1 MFQKRVKLGAWC
13 FIGLMG
19 FVGTPAIAE
28 EPGVLKDAAAAT
40 PNAAAAKGQSL
51 TNDYRSFVDDL
62 IAQETQ
68 PAIVTASHAEPTVQ
82 DPALLGASEHSAPAF
97 EPALHFVGV
106 NRLGSGPLLAEIFYR
121 GTTSHYELK
130 SVLPTGQALSAITH
144 TSITLSQT
152 SQDDEDT
159 TRTTS
164 VVLPLT
170 SIKEAQQ
177 ERQRFKDDASFYQS
191 LGLGSR

>member
-13 FIGLMG
+13 CIGLIG

-28 EPGVLKDAAAAT
+28 ESGVLTDAAAT
-40 PNAAAAKGQSL
+40 KGQSL

-62 IAQETQ
+62 IAQETK
-68 PAIVTASHAEPTVQ
+68 PVIVTASHAEPAVQ
-82 DPALLGASEHSAPAF
+82 DPALLGASEHSAPTF

-106 NRLGSGPLLAEIFYR
+106 SRLGSGPLLVEIFYR

-144 TSITLSQT
+144 TSITLSQVHQGDKSNT
-152 SQDDEDT
+152 Q
-159 TRTTS
+159 TS
-164 VVLPLT
+164 VSVLPLT

-177 ERQRFKDDASFYQS
+177 ERQRFQDDASFYQS
-191 LGLGSR
+191 LGLGNR